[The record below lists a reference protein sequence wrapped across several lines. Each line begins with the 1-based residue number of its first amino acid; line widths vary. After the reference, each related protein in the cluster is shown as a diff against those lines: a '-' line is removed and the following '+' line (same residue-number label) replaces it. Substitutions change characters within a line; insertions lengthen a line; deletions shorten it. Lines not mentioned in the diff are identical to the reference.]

1 MKRRLSLAISLIHR
15 PKVLILDEPTVG
27 MDPLLRRQIWQELY
41 RLKENGVTIVIT
53 THVMDEAAYCDK
65 LALIRNGRCISVG
78 EPKKII
84 EENECNT
91 LEEVFLKLG
100 GDTYED

>member
-1 MKRRLSLAISLIHR
+1 
-15 PKVLILDEPTVG
+15 

-53 THVMDEAAYCDK
+53 THVMDEASYCDK

-78 EPKKII
+78 EPKRII
-84 EENECNT
+84 EENECDT

-100 GDTYED
+100 GDIYED